1 MQLQN
6 FIKYQGPQKYQNT
19 SQFFT
24 RNDSINIIISKYSTL
39 LAETWNPGGYCFYS
53 FHTGDYLWL

>member
-6 FIKYQGPQKYQNT
+6 LIKYQGPEKYQNT

-39 LAETWNPGGYCFYS
+39 LAET
-53 FHTGDYLWL
+53 